1 MANESFF
8 LQTVGDHLVLS
19 VSHTKLRSLVRSLSV
34 ADEKTGV
41 LSRVAYIDC
50 LLMESNRAR
59 TQGSSLSLIILEVD
73 RGGDLQRQVGDGAFE
88 QYIDELARALCA
100 TIRQTDVTV
109 KYTAWSLV
117 FILPGT
123 SIDSAQVLA
132 EKLRQTALAVR
143 PSWGTQ
149 ELTVSAV
156 VAQSSSR
163 RGDDAEDRVTELI
176 NRVEAGLDEL
186 RQTSGN
192 ALVPLA
198 TP

>member
-1 MANESFF
+1 
-8 LQTVGDHLVLS
+8 
-19 VSHTKLRSLVRSLSV
+19 
-34 ADEKTGV
+34 
-41 LSRVAYIDC
+41 
-50 LLMESNRAR
+50 
-59 TQGSSLSLIILEVD
+59 
-73 RGGDLQRQVGDGAFE
+73 
-88 QYIDELARALCA
+88 
-100 TIRQTDVTV
+100 
-109 KYTAWSLV
+109 
-117 FILPGT
+117 LPGT
-123 SIDSAQVLA
+123 SIESAQLLA

-143 PSWGTQ
+143 PSWGPQ